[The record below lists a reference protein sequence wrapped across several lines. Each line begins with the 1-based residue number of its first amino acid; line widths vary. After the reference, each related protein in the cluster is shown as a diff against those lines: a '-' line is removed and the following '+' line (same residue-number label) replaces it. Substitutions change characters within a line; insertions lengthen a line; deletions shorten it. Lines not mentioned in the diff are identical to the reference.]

1 MKKETFIEKEIALE
15 YLKAEIA
22 KSMYLLSASEKME
35 LGMIFIAS
43 AKEDMEEIEK
53 EAKESG
59 STEWANLPE
68 PNLPI
73 TPSLMRRAIEKAL
86 ALEVTDGR
94 SRKRRVFSTKKKWLA
109 VYRVLQY
116 FGIVDGYTQYQRALN
131 YIMNKVYPKGVPMP
145 EAMKKI
151 MPNTTA
157 LSKAGGERGL
167 NKQLEEWL
175 SGKYDE
181 QLDEYLPIAQCIVKS
196 ITDEMLPYPQKA

>member
-1 MKKETFIEKEIALE
+1 MKKETFIEKRIALE
-15 YLKAEIA
+15 NLKAMMA
-22 KSMYLLSASEKME
+22 KSMYLLTASEKME
-35 LGMIFIAS
+35 LGMTFIDS
-43 AKEDMEEIEK
+43 AKEDMDGIEQ
-53 EAKESG
+53 EAKEKG

-68 PNLPI
+68 RDI
-73 TPSLMRRAIEKAL
+73 QVTPSMMRRAIEKAL

-94 SRKRRVFSTKKKWLA
+94 GRKRRVFSTKKKWLA

-116 FGIVDGYTQYQRALN
+116 FGIVDGSTQYQRALN

-157 LSKAGGERGL
+157 LSKAGGESGL

-181 QLDEYLPIAQCIVKS
+181 QLDDYLPIAQCIVKS

>member
-1 MKKETFIEKEIALE
+1 MKKETFIEKKIALKN
-15 YLKAEIA
+15 LRAMMA
-22 KSMYLLSASEKME
+22 KSMYLLTASEKME
-35 LGMIFIAS
+35 LGMIFINS
-43 AKEDMEEIEK
+43 AKNDMVEIEQ
-53 EAKESG
+53 EVKESG

-68 PNLPI
+68 RDI
-73 TPSLMRRAIEKAL
+73 QMTPPMMRRAIEKAL

-94 SRKRRVFSTKKKWLA
+94 GRKRRVFSTKKKWLA

-116 FGIVDGYTQYQRALN
+116 FGIVDGSTQYQRALN

-181 QLDEYLPIAQCIVKS
+181 QLGDYLPIARCILES
-196 ITDEMLPYPQKA
+196 ITDESLSYPPKA

>member
-1 MKKETFIEKEIALE
+1 MKKETFIEKKIALE
-15 YLKAEIA
+15 NLRAMMA
-22 KSMYLLSASEKME
+22 KSMYLLTASEKME
-35 LGMIFIAS
+35 LGMTFMDS
-43 AKEDMEEIEK
+43 AKEDMDGIEQ
-53 EAKESG
+53 EAKEKG

-68 PNLPI
+68 RDI
-73 TPSLMRRAIEKAL
+73 QVTPSMMRRAIEKAL

-94 SRKRRVFSTKKKWLA
+94 GRKRRVFSTKKKWLA

-116 FGIVDGYTQYQRALN
+116 FGIVDGSTQYQRALN
-131 YIMNKVYPKGVPMP
+131 YIINKVYPKGVPMP

-157 LSKAGGERGL
+157 LSKAGGESGL
-167 NKQLEEWL
+167 NKHLEEWL

-181 QLDEYLPIAQCIVKS
+181 QLDDYLPIAQCIVKS